1 MKQDIKAHSGC
12 RCPKSTILG
21 FPETV
26 SESEPMTRGFM
37 NAIFRSR
44 FYKRFH
50 TVVESRILMVVK
62 YD

>member
-26 SESEPMTRGFM
+26 SESEPMTQDDVVGIWLIAVLWTVSYCYEIK
-37 NAIFRSR
+37 NLDDYIF
-44 FYKRFH
+44 
-50 TVVESRILMVVK
+50 
-62 YD
+62 